1 MKKVSFVTIVI
12 LSIVFM
18 QTFAQDKIPISASM
32 NESTIIDTLKKVQ
45 GDDTFHFPRNAG
57 IIYNDK
63 GRLGGWL
70 MRGKT
75 LPSVYDLMNLDV
87 VQFNDLNSK
96 YDTELKR
103 KVFLE
108 SEEGIEM
115 SKRLKALK
123 GQVLKYPFYFVLP
136 LSGYTTNNTAHA
148 EYNLKTKTLDIEF
161 RTNYSYY
168 AGFINFPSLIVK
180 CHPSITQKPFYN
192 IISGHKYNSNIVKI
206 PMTEKVAIK
215 VEDNIKTLNLIVEFK
230 LQQVKGP
237 RLLQGISTKFF
248 IVDKATNEIYFSL

>member
-1 MKKVSFVTIVI
+1 M
-12 LSIVFM
+12 
-18 QTFAQDKIPISASM
+18 
-32 NESTIIDTLKKVQ
+32 
-45 GDDTFHFPRNAG
+45 
-57 IIYNDK
+57 
-63 GRLGGWL
+63 
-70 MRGKT
+70 
-75 LPSVYDLMNLDV
+75 
-87 VQFNDLNSK
+87 
-96 YDTELKR
+96 
-103 KVFLE
+103 
-108 SEEGIEM
+108 
-115 SKRLKALK
+115 
-123 GQVLKYPFYFVLP
+123 
-136 LSGYTTNNTAHA
+136 
-148 EYNLKTKTLDIEF
+148 KTKTLDIEF

-180 CHPSITQKPFYN
+180 CHPSITQKSFYN

>member
-1 MKKVSFVTIVI
+1 
-12 LSIVFM
+12 M

-45 GDDTFHFPRNAG
+45 GGDTFHFPRNAG

-123 GQVLKYPFYFVLP
+123 EQVLKYPFYFVLP

-180 CHPSITQKPFYN
+180 CHPSITQKSFYN